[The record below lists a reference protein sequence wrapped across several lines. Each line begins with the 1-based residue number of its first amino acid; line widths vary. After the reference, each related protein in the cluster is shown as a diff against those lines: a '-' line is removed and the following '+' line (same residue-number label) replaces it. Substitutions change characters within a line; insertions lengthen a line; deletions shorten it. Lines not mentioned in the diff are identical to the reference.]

1 MELPYIVNCIRQYV
15 QVAPM
20 PTTSHLRSTK
30 CPAYLFIVCWN
41 LSHHISNDSDA
52 QRYHPS
58 RFTKVVSKSKSSNES
73 DCLKVLS
80 SDLTIPPLE
89 IVIQFP
95 AHEWQILAQGG
106 AISDRSLRGEQRTRS
121 SLRDLMFKTLCFHF
135 HTIVPLSF
143 ETATCQPFHSHHINT
158 FLLFSESTC
167 SLLF

>member
-52 QRYHPS
+52 QQYHPS

-73 DCLKVLS
+73 AYLTVL
-80 SDLTIPPLE
+80 LLNL
-89 IVIQFP
+89 
-95 AHEWQILAQGG
+95 ILPFLP
-106 AISDRSLRGEQRTRS
+106 SKQRTRLR
-121 SLRDLMFKTLCFHF
+121 LRDLMLKTLCFYF
-135 HTIVPLSF
+135 DIIMFLYVSGQQLVPSTLIISALSSCSQSRRALF
-143 ETATCQPFHSHHINT
+143 CSSKVKFQWS
-158 FLLFSESTC
+158 FLPLII
-167 SLLF
+167 

>member
-15 QVAPM
+15 QVAAM

-30 CPAYLFIVCWN
+30 CPAYLFIVCWG

-52 QRYHPS
+52 QQYHPS

-73 DCLKVLS
+73 AYLTVL
-80 SDLTIPPLE
+80 PLNL
-89 IVIQFP
+89 
-95 AHEWQILAQGG
+95 ILPFLP
-106 AISDRSLRGEQRTRS
+106 SKQRTRS
-121 SLRDLMFKTLCFHF
+121 SLRNLMLKTLCFHF